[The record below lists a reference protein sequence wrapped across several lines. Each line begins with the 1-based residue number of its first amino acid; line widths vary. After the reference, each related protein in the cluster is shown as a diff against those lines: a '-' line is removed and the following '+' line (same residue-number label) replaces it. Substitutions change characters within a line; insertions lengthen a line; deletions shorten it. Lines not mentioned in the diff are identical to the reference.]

1 MPSDLALFVK
11 QLLRRPHE
19 VVALAPSSAE
29 LARAMAA
36 GVTPETGR
44 VVEFGA
50 GTGKITRA
58 ILDRGL
64 PPENLTLFEM
74 NPDFVARLRQS
85 FPGVTVHQTG
95 AQDVASFCPAGVDA
109 VISGLPLLSMQNDTQ
124 RAIVGGAFAVLR
136 EGGSYTQFTYGPRPP
151 MAEAVQRELGLM
163 AQKGPKVWNN
173 LPPARVYTFTRALT

>member
-11 QLLRRPHE
+11 QMLRRPHE
-19 VVALAPSSAE
+19 VVALAPSSAD

-36 GVTPETGR
+36 HVGPDTGR

-64 PPENLTLFEM
+64 PPENLTVFEM
-74 NPDFVARLRQS
+74 NPDFVARLRSS
-85 FPGVTVHQTG
+85 FPGVTVHETG
-95 AQDVASFCPAGVDA
+95 AQDVAQFCPLGVDA

-124 RAIVGGAFAVLR
+124 RAIVGGAFDVLR

-151 MAEAVQRELGLM
+151 LAEPVRLALGLR
-163 AQKGPKVWNN
+163 AEKGLKVWNN
-173 LPPARVYTFTRALT
+173 LPPARVYQFLRATN